1 MSLIFCYGMVYFM
14 YKKLGSLGVYIWVV
28 IASIVANIEVGIT
41 IKAFGMFQTL
51 GNIVFASTFLAT
63 DILSENEGKKSSNM
77 AVTVGIITNLIFI
90 CLSRFWFLF
99 HTEGEYIESVKKVF
113 VNTPRF
119 MVVGIIVFVI
129 AQYLDV
135 FLYHFIWEKTKKYS
149 KNDFSTL
156 WIRNNLSTLI
166 SQLINCFLFSVLA
179 FYGVLN
185 YKEIFNIFYAS
196 YLIFIFTSILD
207 TPIVYLCKKLKK

>member
-1 MSLIFCYGMVYFM
+1 
-14 YKKLGSLGVYIWVV
+14 
-28 IASIVANIEVGIT
+28 
-41 IKAFGMFQTL
+41 
-51 GNIVFASTFLAT
+51 
-63 DILSENEGKKSSNM
+63 
-77 AVTVGIITNLIFI
+77 
-90 CLSRFWFLF
+90 
-99 HTEGEYIESVKKVF
+99 
-113 VNTPRF
+113 NTPRF

>member
-156 WIRNNLSTLI
+156 WIR
-166 SQLINCFLFSVLA
+166 
-179 FYGVLN
+179 
-185 YKEIFNIFYAS
+185 
-196 YLIFIFTSILD
+196 
-207 TPIVYLCKKLKK
+207 